1 MIKKK
6 ISIENKISFK
16 LYGNTKKF
24 SNNYN
29 RVFKEI
35 LSNIDNSQNTYN
47 LFSDTFKLNF
57 NASKLKFFKKFKE
70 IVIIGMG
77 GSVLGS
83 EAIYNFLRKKIK
95 KNLFFL
101 NNMDADKLIKLKK
114 KNLKKVLFLTI
125 SKSGN
130 TLETISN
137 LLALNII
144 RKNAKNIIIIS
155 EKKNNFLYF
164 LSQKFN
170 LLFVEHKE
178 FIGGRYSVLSEV
190 GIVPAFLMGLK
201 IKYFRHDLKKY
212 FKKSNNKILKESA
225 IKLASL
231 LLKGKYTNLIFLN
244 YSSQLEKFLYWL
256 QQLIAESLG
265 KDGKG
270 FLPTIS
276 NNPKDHHSLLQLYLD
291 GPKDKIFYIFSVEE
305 KYDLKL
311 KTNVLRN
318 NLKYLNNKNLNFIKS
333 AQRLALIQSL
343 KIKKIPFREIK
354 IREDDEESLVE
365 LFSYFIL
372 ETSIIGKLIGVNPF
386 DQPAVEQVKN
396 STNKILK

>member
-95 KNLFFL
+95 KNLYFL
-101 NNMDADKLIKLKK
+101 DNMDADKLIKLKK

-155 EKKNNFLYF
+155 
-164 LSQKFN
+164 
-170 LLFVEHKE
+170 
-178 FIGGRYSVLSEV
+178 
-190 GIVPAFLMGLK
+190 
-201 IKYFRHDLKKY
+201 
-212 FKKSNNKILKESA
+212 
-225 IKLASL
+225 
-231 LLKGKYTNLIFLN
+231 
-244 YSSQLEKFLYWL
+244 
-256 QQLIAESLG
+256 
-265 KDGKG
+265 
-270 FLPTIS
+270 
-276 NNPKDHHSLLQLYLD
+276 
-291 GPKDKIFYIFSVEE
+291 
-305 KYDLKL
+305 
-311 KTNVLRN
+311 
-318 NLKYLNNKNLNFIKS
+318 
-333 AQRLALIQSL
+333 
-343 KIKKIPFREIK
+343 
-354 IREDDEESLVE
+354 
-365 LFSYFIL
+365 
-372 ETSIIGKLIGVNPF
+372 
-386 DQPAVEQVKN
+386 
-396 STNKILK
+396 